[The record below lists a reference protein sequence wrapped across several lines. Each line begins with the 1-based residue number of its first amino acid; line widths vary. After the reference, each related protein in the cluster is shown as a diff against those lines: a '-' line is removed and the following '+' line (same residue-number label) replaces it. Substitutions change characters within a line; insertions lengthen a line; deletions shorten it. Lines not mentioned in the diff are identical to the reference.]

1 MSSSCLIH
9 LTLHRLHS
17 LLSHVSNCSPND
29 LYVHTML
36 QMYTSRAS
44 SALSQAHPALAF
56 SAKSLI
62 QYSCL
67 QRNPFLPLIFSDPRQ
82 RKIAWGGCLLWCTG
96 VKRVSNFEITAP
108 KCGPSSAVHSAQ
120 HASIVML
127 HASTTYHV
135 STPWLLPSTP
145 SNNSNSCNIF
155 DMIRV
160 CDYNV

>member
-44 SALSQAHPALAF
+44 SALSQARPALAF

-67 QRNPFLPLIFSDPRQ
+67 QQNPFLPLVFSDPRQ
-82 RKIAWGGCLLWCTG
+82 RKIALGGCLLWCTG
-96 VKRVSNFEITAP
+96 VKRVSNFEIAAP
-108 KCGPSSAVHSAQ
+108 KKASAGQVPPS
-120 HASIVML
+120 IPRNML
-127 HASTTYHV
+127 QLSYF
-135 STPWLLPSTP
+135 TPRRRIKYLY
-145 SNNSNSCNIF
+145 
-155 DMIRV
+155 RG
-160 CDYNV
+160 YY